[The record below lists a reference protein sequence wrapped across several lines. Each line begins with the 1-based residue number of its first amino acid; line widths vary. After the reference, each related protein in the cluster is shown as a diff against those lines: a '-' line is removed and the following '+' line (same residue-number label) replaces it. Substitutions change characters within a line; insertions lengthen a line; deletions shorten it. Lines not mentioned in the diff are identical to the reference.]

1 MNNKVFISCAV
12 TGSGDTASKHP
23 DLPKTP
29 EQIATASIEAAK
41 AGAAIAHIH
50 VREEDG
56 TPSRRLELYKEVVDR
71 VRSSG
76 TDVIL
81 NLTTGMGGDLDIGQ
95 GDNPLDFGPMTD
107 MANVME
113 RIANAEQFL
122 PEICT
127 MDAGTLNFGD
137 SSVITV
143 NTPNDLRKAAKKL
156 KEIGVKPEIEA
167 FDLGNMWF
175 GAQLYKEVVDRVRSS
190 GTDVILNLTTGMGG
204 DLDIGQ
210 GDNPLDFGPMTDM
223 ANVMERIANAEQ
235 FLPEICTLDAG
246 TLNFGDSS
254 VITVNTPN
262 DLRKAAKKLKEIGVK
277 PEIEAFDLGNMWFG
291 AQLYKEGLLSDPP
304 MFQMCL
310 GIPWGAPATTLAMQA
325 MKDIMPKEGVWSGFA
340 ISKNEMPFVAQTILM
355 GGNPRVGLEDNLYL
369 SKGKLATNAQLVEKA
384 IRIADEIGYSPM
396 TPAETREKL
405 KLVKHK

>member
-1 MNNKVFISCAV
+1 MSNKVFISCAV

-71 VRSSG
+71 VRSSD
-76 TDVIL
+76 TDVI
-81 NLTTGMGGDLDIGQ
+81 I
-95 GDNPLDFGPMTD
+95 
-107 MANVME
+107 
-113 RIANAEQFL
+113 
-122 PEICT
+122 
-127 MDAGTLNFGD
+127 
-137 SSVITV
+137 
-143 NTPNDLRKAAKKL
+143 
-156 KEIGVKPEIEA
+156 
-167 FDLGNMWF
+167 
-175 GAQLYKEVVDRVRSS
+175 
-190 GTDVILNLTTGMGG
+190 NLTTGMGG

-235 FLPEICTLDAG
+235 FLPEICTLDCG
-246 TLNFGDSS
+246 SLNFGDSNMTF
-254 VITVNTPN
+254 IHTPAQ
-262 DLRKAAKKLKEIGVK
+262 LRAAAKKMQELQIK
-277 PEIEAFDLGNMWFG
+277 PEMEAFEMGHLWF
-291 AQLYKEGLLSDPP
+291 ANQLYKEGLLSDPP

-340 ISKNEMPFVAQTILM
+340 ISKNEMPFVAQTVLM

-384 IRIADEIGYSPM
+384 IRIIDEIGYTPM

>member
-1 MNNKVFISCAV
+1 MSNKVFISCAV
-12 TGSGDTASKHP
+12 TGSGNTASKHP

-71 VRSSG
+71 VRSSE
-76 TDVIL
+76 TDVII

-107 MANVME
+107 MAN
-113 RIANAEQFL
+113 I
-122 PEICT
+122 
-127 MDAGTLNFGD
+127 
-137 SSVITV
+137 
-143 NTPNDLRKAAKKL
+143 
-156 KEIGVKPEIEA
+156 
-167 FDLGNMWF
+167 
-175 GAQLYKEVVDRVRSS
+175 
-190 GTDVILNLTTGMGG
+190 
-204 DLDIGQ
+204 
-210 GDNPLDFGPMTDM
+210 
-223 ANVMERIANAEQ
+223 MERIANAEQ

-254 VITVNTPN
+254 
-262 DLRKAAKKLKEIGVK
+262 KEIGVK

-325 MKDIMPKEGVWSGFA
+325 MLDIMPKEGVWSGFA
-340 ISKNEMPFVAQTILM
+340 ISKNEMPFVAQTVLL

-384 IRIADEIGYSPM
+384 IRIIDEIGYTPM

-405 KLVKHK
+405 KLTKHK

>member
-1 MNNKVFISCAV
+1 MSNKVFISCAV
-12 TGSGDTASKHP
+12 TGSGDTAGKHP

-29 EQIATASIEAAK
+29 EQIAEASIEAAK

-50 VREEDG
+50 VREDDG
-56 TPSRRLELYKEVVDR
+56 TPSRRLELYKEVIDR
-71 VRSSG
+71 IRSSD

-95 GDNPLDFGPMTD
+95 GKNPL
-107 MANVME
+107 E
-113 RIANAEQFL
+113 
-122 PEICT
+122 
-127 MDAGTLNFGD
+127 
-137 SSVITV
+137 
-143 NTPNDLRKAAKKL
+143 
-156 KEIGVKPEIEA
+156 
-167 FDLGNMWF
+167 
-175 GAQLYKEVVDRVRSS
+175 
-190 GTDVILNLTTGMGG
+190 
-204 DLDIGQ
+204 
-210 GDNPLDFGPMTDM
+210 FGPMTDM

-262 DLRKAAKKLKEIGVK
+262 DLRKAAKKLQEIKVK

-291 AQLYKEGLLSDPP
+291 SQIYKEGLLSDPP
-304 MFQMCL
+304 LFQMCL
-310 GIPWGAPATTLAMQA
+310 GIPWGAPATISAMQA
-325 MKDIMPKEGVWSGFA
+325 MKDIMPEEGVWSGFA
-340 ISKNEMPFVAQTILM
+340 ISKNEMPFVAQTVLM

-384 IRIADEIGYSPM
+384 IRIIDELGYSPM

>member
-1 MNNKVFISCAV
+1 MNNKVFVSCAV

-29 EQIATASIEAAK
+29 EQIANASIEAAK

-56 TPSRRLELYKEVVDR
+56 TPSRKLE
-71 VRSSG
+71 
-76 TDVIL
+76 
-81 NLTTGMGGDLDIGQ
+81 
-95 GDNPLDFGPMTD
+95 
-107 MANVME
+107 
-113 RIANAEQFL
+113 
-122 PEICT
+122 
-127 MDAGTLNFGD
+127 
-137 SSVITV
+137 
-143 NTPNDLRKAAKKL
+143 
-156 KEIGVKPEIEA
+156 
-167 FDLGNMWF
+167 
-175 GAQLYKEVVDRVRSS
+175 LYKEVVDRVRSS

-340 ISKNEMPFVAQTILM
+340 ISKNEMPFVAQTVLI

-384 IRIADEIGYSPM
+384 VRIIDELGSSIM